1 MTNQEMNLIQT
12 IRESNNPNAL
22 AIATTIIISHL
33 KRQPQFGTSPN
44 KMPKRNY
51 DRQQ

>member
-33 KRQPQFGTSPN
+33 KRHESSVPPCPAVQPAL
-44 KMPKRNY
+44 
-51 DRQQ
+51 D